1 MWIVVYNCNNG
12 VRLTNATFTVAAYNN
27 GNGWYYM
34 YIGGGDN
41 FCVSAPGYSTVCG
54 NTDSYG
60 SMYAS
65 LCPAP
70 PPPPPNCGCWS

>member
-1 MWIVVYNCNNG
+1 MWIVVYDCRNG
-12 VRLTNATFTVAAYNN
+12 RRLTNATFSVAAYNN
-27 GNGWYYM
+27 GDGNYYM
-34 YIGGGDN
+34 YIGAGQA
-41 FCVSAPGYSTVCG
+41 FCVGAPTYGTQCG

-70 PPPPPNCGCWS
+70 PPPPPNANCWS